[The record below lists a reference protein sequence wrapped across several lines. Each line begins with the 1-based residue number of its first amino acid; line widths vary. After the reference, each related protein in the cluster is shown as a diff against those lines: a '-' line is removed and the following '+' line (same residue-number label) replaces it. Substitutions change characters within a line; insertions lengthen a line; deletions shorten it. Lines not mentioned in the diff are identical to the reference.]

1 MNVQELREFNKSI
14 IDEFR
19 ANDGVVG
26 GMFADAQLLLL
37 TTTGA
42 KTSLIRI
49 NPLVCLSDGD
59 RYIIIASYEGAPT
72 NPPWY
77 YNLLSNPEVG
87 VEVGSEQFAARAT
100 VLDEPERTELYA
112 KMVKIMP
119 IFTEYQSKTTRVIP
133 VVALTRV

>member
-1 MNVQELREFNKSI
+1 
-14 IDEFR
+14 
-19 ANDGVVG
+19 
-26 GMFADAQLLLL
+26 MFADAQLLLL
-37 TTTGA
+37 ATTGA
-42 KTSLIRI
+42 KTGLTRI
-49 NPLVCLSDGD
+49 NPLACLSDGD